1 MVSKSSRKS
10 IWNSTWMYV
19 LVGTLLVISAIL
31 FFSLT
36 GPMEL
41 FTAGPK
47 PSLEYFYLENC
58 PHCKDFSPIWDAAVK
73 KMNSDASIANKIDM
87 KKHNINDDKNGGS
100 KRAEKYGIQ
109 SAPTVLY
116 IYGPGPKEYTDYD
129 GPRTADAILAF
140 VKAKIVT
147 AS

>member
-1 MVSKSSRKS
+1 MKSSKKS

-19 LVGTLLVISAIL
+19 LVGALIVLSAVL
-31 FFSLT
+31 FFSAT
-36 GPMEL
+36 NSIEL
-41 FTAGPK
+41 FTGFK

-58 PHCKDFSPIWDAAVK
+58 PHCKDFSPIWTDAINKVK
-73 KMNSDASIANKIDM
+73 KDPTVADKIDM
-87 KKHNINDDKNGGS
+87 KMYNINDEKTDDAA
-100 KRAEKYGIQ
+100 RAKKYSIN

-116 IYGPGPKEYTDYD
+116 IYGAGPNEYSDYD

-147 AS
+147 SS